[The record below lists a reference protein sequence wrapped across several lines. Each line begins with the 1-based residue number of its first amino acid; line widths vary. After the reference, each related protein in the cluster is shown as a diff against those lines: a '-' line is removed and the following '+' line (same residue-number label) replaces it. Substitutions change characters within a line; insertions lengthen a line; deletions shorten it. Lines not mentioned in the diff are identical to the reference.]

1 MRKLRPMS
9 TVLNDAANPSPA
21 AAETPSGKGAND
33 ENFPVG
39 SFLLPKCLR
48 PHVAI
53 FYAFA
58 RAIDD
63 IADNPDL
70 ESVEKIARLKA
81 FDAALKGEDGYGAGY
96 EKAHALRQ
104 SMSETKVPTIHGSH
118 LVAAFVQDSEKNRY
132 ATWDELLGY
141 CRLSANPVGRYLLDL
156 HGEDPSGYRYSD
168 ALCTVLQIVNHL
180 QDCGDDRRELDR
192 IYIIEDW
199 LAEVGEDI
207 TVVDRPAVSPGFRQV
222 IDRMLDGCDELM
234 IDARK
239 LPAALKSKHLA
250 MESAV
255 IVRLAD
261 RLIALLRKGDPLA
274 TRVALNKLDFVSAG
288 LRGAIVGF
296 FEAGRGVK

>member
-1 MRKLRPMS
+1 MS
-9 TVLNDAANPSPA
+9 TVLNDTANASPP

-39 SFLLPKCLR
+39 SFLLPKHLR
-48 PHVAI
+48 PHVAT

-70 ESVEKIARLKA
+70 EPAEKIARLKA
-81 FDAALKGEDGYGAGY
+81 FDAALQGEDGYGAGY

-104 SMSETKVPTIHGSH
+104 SLSETNVPTVHGSH

-132 ATWDELLGY
+132 ANWDELLGY

-156 HGEDPSGYRYSD
+156 HGEDPSDYPYSD

-222 IDRMLDGCDELM
+222 MDRMLDGCDALM
-234 IDARK
+234 VDARK
-239 LPAALKSKHLA
+239 LPSALKSKHLA

-288 LRGAIVGF
+288 VRGAVAGF
-296 FEAGRGVK
+296 LRRAGA